1 MSQTW
6 ALGGTIRA
14 SSKVAFPENRTTGES
29 STRCNINM
37 WVSLEQF
44 FMRERRCR
52 GRGLTC
58 CLQLPA
64 DTCKHLLVSRRDSYI
79 CLYSTCP
86 VVSGRDSYICL
97 YHACPGVL
105 RGNLREP
112 CLHTPGD
119 VQQLPYPSR
128 HSSTLKNSSA
138 EARFSESISIL
149 VASAGKA
156 VSSLCA
162 PVSPQTE
169 WIYNHRNNLDW
180 MMQGE
185 MT

>member
-1 MSQTW
+1 MICRLHFTGSSGVSLSGLLRVHTSNSGSPAETEKSRSEQEVLLEPHPKWPSQ
-6 ALGGTIRA
+6 
-14 SSKVAFPENRTTGES
+14 KTGQLES
-29 STRCNINM
+29 PRRCNINM

-44 FMRERRCR
+44 CMRERRCR

-97 YHACPGVL
+97 YHICPGVP

-112 CLHTPGD
+112 RLHTPGD
-119 VQQLPYPSR
+119 VQQLP
-128 HSSTLKNSSA
+128 L
-138 EARFSESISIL
+138 SI
-149 VASAGKA
+149 
-156 VSSLCA
+156 
-162 PVSPQTE
+162 
-169 WIYNHRNNLDW
+169 
-180 MMQGE
+180 
-185 MT
+185 